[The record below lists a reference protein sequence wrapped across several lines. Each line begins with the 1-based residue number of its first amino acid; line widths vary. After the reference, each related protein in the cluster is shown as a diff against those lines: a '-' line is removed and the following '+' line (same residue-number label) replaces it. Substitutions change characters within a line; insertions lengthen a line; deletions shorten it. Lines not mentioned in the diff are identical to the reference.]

1 MNIFNRAVIVLLLV
15 VTILLSATAIVLPQE
30 VFTFLQNQISGLD
43 LYTSKFIGK
52 ILMTGVLLAVIA
64 LCILILVLEFRR
76 GTSKTVRVEKIT
88 GGEARVATESVVQR
102 VQYNLDQLPQIL
114 SVKPHVTAKGRKMD
128 ILLDVE
134 TTQDVNIPAKTE
146 ELSQLTRSVIE
157 EQMGLRLSKVIVTV
171 RHSPTLSSEH
181 KRTAP
186 PQPQVESATP
196 EIASA
201 EPAFG
206 ASVQEPTPPV
216 ADGPTEP
223 IV

>member
-1 MNIFNRAVIVLLLV
+1 MNIFNRAVVVLLLV

-30 VFTFLQNQISGLD
+30 TFTFLQNQINGLD

-52 ILMTGVLLAVIA
+52 LLMTAVLLAVIA
-64 LCILILVLEFRR
+64 LCILVLLLEFRR

-114 SVKPHVTAKGRKMD
+114 SVKPRVTAKGRKMD

-134 TTQDVNIPAKTE
+134 TTQDVNIPSKTE

-157 EQMGLRLSKVIVTV
+157 EQMGLKLGKVIVTV

-181 KRTAP
+181 KHMAP
-186 PQPQVESATP
+186 PQPQVASATP
-196 EIASA
+196 DIAAAAPTS
-201 EPAFG
+201 G
-206 ASVQEPTPPV
+206 ASVQEPAQPV
-216 ADGPTEP
+216 AGEPTEP